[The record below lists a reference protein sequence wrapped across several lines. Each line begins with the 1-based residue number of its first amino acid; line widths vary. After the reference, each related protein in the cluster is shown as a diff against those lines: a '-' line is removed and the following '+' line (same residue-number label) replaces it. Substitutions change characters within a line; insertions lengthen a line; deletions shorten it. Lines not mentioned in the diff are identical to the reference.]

1 MDRYTTTE
9 YGKQNM
15 FASEPQMQYV
25 ENYQGYWKN
34 AEQLNGRLAMIGFF
48 AAIHNYILFGAVMP
62 GIFQITKVFTP
73 PQLISGGTF
82 NPQSKK
88 ENKTMTPEA
97 EKFNGW
103 MAMIGVVAALGAYA
117 TTGQIIPGIF

>member
-15 FASEPQMQYV
+15 FASEPQIQYV
-25 ENYQGYWKN
+25 ENYEGYWKN